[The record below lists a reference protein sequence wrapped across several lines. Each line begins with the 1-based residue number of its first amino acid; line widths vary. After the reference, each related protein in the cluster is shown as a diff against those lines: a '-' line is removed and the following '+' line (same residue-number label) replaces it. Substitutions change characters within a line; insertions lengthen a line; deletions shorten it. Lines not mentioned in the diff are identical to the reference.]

1 MLKKYKA
8 KSFISISV
16 TLATGGNTHI
26 SFSPVTGGGSVY
38 YTENEKIQAGLE
50 GHPKYGKLFTL
61 EETVANAT
69 GTTAKAAGTTA
80 KAAGTTAKAVVP
92 QPTTEEGTQQGAE
105 GASDGE
111 GTGSVY
117 ELKAACNDDAK
128 DWLADKFGVSR
139 SKMRSRQDI
148 EKVAEDNGV
157 KVVWV

>member
-8 KSFISISV
+8 NSCISISV
-16 TLATGGNTHI
+16 ALATGGNTHI
-26 SFSPVTGGGSVY
+26 SFNPVTGGGSVY

-61 EETVANAT
+61 EETVADAT
-69 GTTAKAAGTTA
+69 
-80 KAAGTTAKAVVP
+80 GTTAKAVVP

-105 GASDGE
+105 GASDDE
-111 GTGSVY
+111 GTSSVY

-128 DWLADKFGVSR
+128 DYLADKFGVSR